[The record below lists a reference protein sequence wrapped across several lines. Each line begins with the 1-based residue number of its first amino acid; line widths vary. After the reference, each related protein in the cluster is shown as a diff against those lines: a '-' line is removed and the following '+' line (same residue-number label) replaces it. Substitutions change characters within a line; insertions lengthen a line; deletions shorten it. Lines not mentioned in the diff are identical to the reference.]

1 MKLSLN
7 KLPFFVY
14 IKYFLLSLFYK
25 NDIMENYLMSLLAC
39 TLLWIAIDYGRTEES
54 EIKLFSKDF
63 IIVFVLMVL
72 AITIFKNLR

>member
-1 MKLSLN
+1 
-7 KLPFFVY
+7 
-14 IKYFLLSLFYK
+14 
-25 NDIMENYLMSLLAC
+25 MENYLMSLLAS

-63 IIVFVLMVL
+63 IIVFALMVL

>member
-14 IKYFLLSLFYK
+14 IKYFLLSLLYK